1 MKCTTCQEVD
11 TGGALG
17 SGLSRRDFMKVC
29 TAAAVYMGLD
39 ASFGAQIAA
48 AAAAKRL
55 PVVWIS
61 GQECT
66 GCTETLLRA
75 THPTLEHLI
84 LDLISLEYHETL
96 QAGCGQQANEARLK
110 AIAENKGRFVVVAEG
125 SFPTKDGGIYCKING
140 QTAVHHLVEAAS
152 SAAAVIAIGS
162 CSSWGGMPSADPN
175 PTEARGAGEVLK
187 MKGVNI
193 PVMNIPGCP
202 PNPYNFLSA
211 VLYFVTFGKL
221 PELDDKGR
229 PKFAYGRLIHENCE
243 RRAHF
248 DAGRFAE
255 KFGDDGHNQGWC
267 LYKLGCKGPETY
279 NNCSTLTYGDVG
291 AGSWPVGMGAPCFG
305 CSEQGVGFTIGL
317 HVPARPINVTPP
329 MLFTEAAPG
338 KQDLSPGIKTLAAG
352 AVGLAVGAAGVAL
365 LSGLGKNDGEARE
378 KGE

>member
-1 MKCTTCQEVD
+1 MKCMSGQEFD
-11 TGGALG
+11 TGGTLG

-29 TAAAVYMGLD
+29 TAAAVYLGLD
-39 ASFGAQIAA
+39 ASFGAKIAQA
-48 AAAAKRL
+48 ATAKRL

-61 GQECT
+61 GQDCT

-84 LDLISLEYHETL
+84 LDLISLDYHETL
-96 QAGCGQQANEARLK
+96 QSGCGRQAEEALLSAMK
-110 AIAENKGRFVVVAEG
+110 AGGYVLVAEG
-125 SFPTKDGGIYCKING
+125 SFPTRDGGIYCKIG
-140 QTAVHHLVEAAS
+140 GKPVVDILAEAGKG
-152 SAAAVIAIGS
+152 AAACIAIGS

-175 PTEARGAGEVLK
+175 PTEARSAGEVLK

-221 PELDDKGR
+221 PELDAKGR

-255 KFGDDGHNQGWC
+255 KFGDKGHGEGWC

-279 NNCSTLTYGDVG
+279 NNCSTLTFGDVG
-291 AGSWPVGMGAPCFG
+291 ASSWPVGMGAPCFG
-305 CSEQGVGFTIGL
+305 CSEQGVGYTVPL
-317 HVPARPINVTPP
+317 HSPARVVNLTPP
-329 MLFTEAAPG
+329 SFFTEAFPG
-338 KQDLSPGIKTLAAG
+338 KEELTPGTKALAAG
-352 AVGLAVGAAGVAL
+352 VVGLAVGAAGVAL
-365 LSGLGKNDGEARE
+365 LNGMGSKGGDGND
-378 KGE
+378 KGG

>member
-1 MKCTTCQEVD
+1 MKCTACQGVD
-11 TGGALG
+11 SGGMLA

-39 ASFGAQIAA
+39 ASFGAQIAE

-61 GQECT
+61 GQDCT

-75 THPTLEHLI
+75 THPTFEHLI
-84 LDLISLEYHETL
+84 LDLISLDYHETVQSGAGKQAEEAL
-96 QAGCGQQANEARLK
+96 QAAMK
-110 AIAENKGRFVVVAEG
+110 AGGYVLVAEG
-125 SFPTKDGGIYCKING
+125 SFPTKDGGIYCKIG
-140 QTAVHHLVEAAS
+140 GKPVVDILAEAGKG
-152 SAAAVIAIGS
+152 AAACIAIGS
-162 CSSWGGMPSADPN
+162 CSAWGGMPSADPN
-175 PTEARGAGEVLK
+175 PTGASSAGEVLK
-187 MKGVNI
+187 AKGVNI

-243 RRAHF
+243 RRPHF

-255 KFGDDGHNQGWC
+255 KFGDDGHRQGYC

-279 NNCSTLTYGDVG
+279 NNCSTLTFGDVG
-291 AGSWPVGMGAPCFG
+291 ASSWPVGVGAPCFG
-305 CSEQGVGFTIGL
+305 CSEQGVGYTVAL
-317 HVPARPINVTPP
+317 HSPARLVNVTPP
-329 MLFTEAAPG
+329 SFFTSVDAEKG
-338 KQDLSPGIKTLAAG
+338 GGVT
-352 AVGLAVGAAGVAL
+352 VGAAAVAAAVVGAVVGA
-365 LSGLGKNDGEARE
+365 GLATSKSVGQAEDK
-378 KGE
+378 KKS

>member
-1 MKCTTCQEVD
+1 MKCTACQEVD
-11 TGGALG
+11 TGGTLG
-17 SGLSRRDFMKVC
+17 SGLSRRDFMKIC

-39 ASFGAQIAA
+39 ASFGAQIAEA
-48 AAAAKRL
+48 ATAKRL
-55 PVVWIS
+55 PVIWIS
-61 GQECT
+61 GQDCT

-84 LDLISLEYHETL
+84 LDLISLDYHETL
-96 QAGCGQQANEARLK
+96 QSGCGKQANEALEAAIK
-110 AIAENKGRFVVVAEG
+110 AGGYVLVAEG

-140 QTAVHHLVEAAS
+140 EPVVDILARAGKN
-152 SAAAVIAIGS
+152 AAACIAIGS

-175 PTEARGAGEVLK
+175 PTEARSAAEIFK
-187 MKGVNI
+187 MKGLDKLA
-193 PVMNIPGCP
+193 VMNIPGCP

-255 KFGDDGHNQGWC
+255 KFGDKGHGEGWC

-279 NNCSTLTYGDVG
+279 NNCSTLTFGDVG
-291 AGSWPVGMGAPCFG
+291 ASSWPVGMGAPCFG
-305 CSEQGVGFTIGL
+305 CSEQGVGYTVGL
-317 HVPARPINVTPP
+317 HSPARLVNVTPP
-329 MLFTEAAPG
+329 SFF
-338 KQDLSPGIKTLAAG
+338 SPIEGEKGGGATVG
-352 AVGLAVGAAGVAL
+352 AVAVAAAVVGAVVGAGLATSKSVGQAED
-365 LSGLGKNDGEARE
+365 GK
-378 KGE
+378 K

>member
-1 MKCTTCQEVD
+1 MKCTACQEVD
-11 TGGALG
+11 TGGTLG

-39 ASFGAQIAA
+39 ASFGAQIAE

-55 PVVWIS
+55 PVIWIT
-61 GQECT
+61 GQDCT

-84 LDLISLEYHETL
+84 LDLISLDYHETL
-96 QAGCGQQANEARLK
+96 QSGCGKQANDALDA
-110 AIAENKGRFVVVAEG
+110 AIAAGGYVLVAEG
-125 SFPTKDGGIYCKING
+125 SFPMKDGGIYCKING
-140 QTAVHHLVEAAS
+140 EPVVDILARAGKN
-152 SAAAVIAIGS
+152 AAACIAIGS

-175 PTEARGAGEVLK
+175 PTGAVSAAEVFK
-187 MKGVNI
+187 TKGLDKLA
-193 PVMNIPGCP
+193 VMNIPGCP

-255 KFGDDGHNQGWC
+255 KFGDKGHGEGYC
-267 LYKLGCKGPETY
+267 LYKLGCKGPETW
-279 NNCSTLTYGDVG
+279 NNCSTLTFGDVG
-291 AGSWPVGMGAPCFG
+291 ASSWPVGMGAPCFG
-305 CSEQGVGFTIGL
+305 CSEQGVGYTVGL
-317 HVPARPINVTPP
+317 HSPARLLNVTPP
-329 MLFTEAAPG
+329 AFFSPIAGEKGGGATIAA
-338 KQDLSPGIKTLAAG
+338 AAVAAAVVG
-352 AVGLAVGAAGVAL
+352 AVVGAGLATTKSVGQAED
-365 LSGLGKNDGEARE
+365 GK
-378 KGE
+378 K